1 MSGVG
6 FGNDIGGAITNFF
19 DLLAPEPLCKD
30 EWATESADAWLL
42 NSNYGFYP
50 PNKTYGAPLL
60 AQALNES
67 KVQPWVAHTTGA
79 GEVIEGLFRHYAA
92 DQAINL
98 TLSHIGA
105 MQRDYGFTIF
115 PEAWDSTGK
124 PWGDQWYN
132 WGSFVATLLPLERLA
147 GVTFSASTKVTGAD
161 KLGVLTVCDNMPK
174 TWGRASVRVPI
185 SSNMVEMLRIDSN
198 GLGVT
203 EAKGTATTQ
212 WIEIEVLRLNA
223 TAKQITVLNN
233 PFGALNLQPWA
244 EGNDVKAS
252 SPAGGSKN
260 SPPGHVGW
268 QFLGAAAASKTVT
281 ITW

>member
-1 MSGVG
+1 MTLR
-6 FGNDIGGAITNFF
+6 ND
-19 DLLAPEPLCKD
+19 
-30 EWATESADAWLL
+30 
-42 NSNYGFYP
+42 
-50 PNKTYGAPLL
+50 
-60 AQALNES
+60 
-67 KVQPWVAHTTGA
+67 
-79 GEVIEGLFRHYAA
+79 R
-92 DQAINL
+92 
-98 TLSHIGA
+98 
-105 MQRDYGFTIF
+105 
-115 PEAWDSTGK
+115 
-124 PWGDQWYN
+124 YN

-244 EGNDVKAS
+244 EGMSTPTLVLTL
-252 SPAGGSKN
+252 N
-260 SPPGHVGW
+260 SREEILMMVPRIPQQNRTLFPRQLHHHQW
-268 QFLGAAAASKTVT
+268 PTR
-281 ITW
+281 

>member
-1 MSGVG
+1 MRSHRFRNGNRGVALVLSVRADVCT
-6 FGNDIGGAITNFF
+6 FRRLTVMTLRND
-19 DLLAPEPLCKD
+19 
-30 EWATESADAWLL
+30 
-42 NSNYGFYP
+42 
-50 PNKTYGAPLL
+50 
-60 AQALNES
+60 
-67 KVQPWVAHTTGA
+67 
-79 GEVIEGLFRHYAA
+79 R
-92 DQAINL
+92 
-98 TLSHIGA
+98 
-105 MQRDYGFTIF
+105 
-115 PEAWDSTGK
+115 
-124 PWGDQWYN
+124 YN

-174 TWGRASVRVPI
+174 TWGRASVRVPV

-244 EGNDVKAS
+244 EGMSTPTPVLTLNSREEILMVVPRIPQQNRTHFPRQLHHHQWPTRES
-252 SPAGGSKN
+252 VGSKVL
-260 SPPGHVGW
+260 PH
-268 QFLGAAAASKTVT
+268 FC
-281 ITW
+281 